1 MMSTHSLTDR
11 GSDRALPFHTRATTR
26 AWLLLR
32 ISRILLAAKTDVDG
46 TTTISCRQLFAG
58 HVVISRPIKWKEKI
72 HRMISS
78 YDVNHH
84 FVWMVNCG
92 ML

>member
-1 MMSTHSLTDR
+1 MSTHSLTAR
-11 GSDRALPFHTRATTR
+11 GSDRGLPFQTRATTK

-32 ISRILLAAKTDVDG
+32 MSRILLAAKTDVDS
-46 TTTISCRQLFAG
+46 TRTIHCRQLFAG
-58 HVVISRPIKWKEKI
+58 HVVSSRPIKRKEKI